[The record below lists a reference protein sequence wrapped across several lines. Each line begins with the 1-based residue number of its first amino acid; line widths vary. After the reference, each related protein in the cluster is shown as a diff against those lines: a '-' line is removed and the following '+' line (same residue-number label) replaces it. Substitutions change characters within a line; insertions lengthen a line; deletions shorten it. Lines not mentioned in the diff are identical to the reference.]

1 MLLKLNERKCSECGE
16 CLANCSNRLTELSV
30 LKCKQ
35 CSFEEAACINACRQ
49 GAFYEI
55 AEGIIGIDEE
65 ACNGCGECI
74 KACEENAIQLVNGKA
89 AKCDLCAKNGFMI
102 ACLRECGK
110 EAISLIKTVKEV
122 KEIEGMLG
130 FRIKN
135 LKEGE
140 IKKILKEREEFE
152 VIEKRDNERI
162 YILKDFPELTKQEA
176 KLFREVM
183 EEFQQNEFR
192 EGKEKE
198 IYFTLMDYCERN
210 LIELEEEQEEYLLGL
225 LESMIYSF
233 GPLKSL
239 LENDEIEEISVIG
252 LGEGKP
258 VRVFDRNFGW
268 VKTNLY
274 YCSETAIKD
283 LVNKMAR
290 RIGRR
295 LTLQTP
301 KLNAVLPDG
310 SRINATIPP
319 VSFSGATL
327 TIRKFKKKPFTP
339 IELIENKTFSLEL
352 MAFIWIALQTDIS
365 VLVVGNTGSGKT
377 SSLNALFCFIPKEER
392 IVVVE
397 ETPEIILPQKHLIK
411 LSVSENLGIGMQELI
426 TDTLRMRPDRVIV
439 GEIRSREEV
448 GAFIDTLL
456 AGQGKGSYATF
467 HAQSSK
473 EAIARMEKL
482 GVMEIDLS
490 SIDLVLVQKRWNQI
504 NKGKRG
510 SKEVRRIVEVSE
522 VMSGEE
528 GIKIRELYSFNHRR
542 SRLQKKNE
550 SEKVMEKIKNCF
562 RMNEKEV
569 RKELM
574 RRKRE
579 LNKLGKEKLEL
590 RELFER
596 MNSERN
602 E

>member
-1 MLLKLNERKCSECGE
+1 
-16 CLANCSNRLTELSV
+16 LTELSV
-30 LKCKQ
+30 LKCRQ
-35 CSFEEAACINACRQ
+35 CSFEEANCVNACRQ

-55 AEGIIGIDEE
+55 AEGIIGVDEE

-74 KACEENAIQLVNGKA
+74 KACKEKAIQLVNGKA
-89 AKCDLCAKNGFMI
+89 AKCDLCAKNSFMI

-140 IKKILKEREEFE
+140 IKKILKKREEFE
-152 VIEKRDNERI
+152 VIENRGNERI
-162 YILKDFPELTKQEA
+162 YVLKDFPELTKQEA
-176 KLFREVM
+176 KLLREVM
-183 EEFQQNEFR
+183 EEFQQNEF
-192 EGKEKE
+192 EKGIKKE

-233 GPLKSL
+233 GPLTSIL
-239 LENDEIEEISVIG
+239 RNDEIEEISVIG
-252 LGEGKP
+252 LGEMKP
-258 VRVFDRNFGW
+258 VRIFDRSFGW
-268 VKTNLY
+268 MKTNLY
-274 YCSETAIKD
+274 YCSETTVKD

-290 RIGRR
+290 GIGRR

-310 SRINATIPP
+310 SRINAMIPP
-319 VSFSGATL
+319 VSFSGPTL

-352 MAFIWIALQTDIS
+352 MAFIWMALQTDTS

-411 LSVSENLGIGMQELI
+411 LSIAENLGIGMQELI

-467 HAQSSK
+467 HAQSAK
-473 EAIARMEKL
+473 EAIVRLEKL
-482 GVMEIDLS
+482 GVMEIDLG

-504 NKGKRG
+504 NKGKG
-510 SKEVRRIVEVSE
+510 ASKEMRRIVEVSE
-522 VMSGEE
+522 VNGGEE
-528 GIKIRELYSFNHRR
+528 GIKLRELYSFNHKRNK
-542 SRLQKKNE
+542 LQQKNE
-550 SEKVMEKIKNCF
+550 SEKVLEKIKNCF

-569 RKELM
+569 RKELSK
-574 RRKRE
+574 RKKQLKKFGR
-579 LNKLGKEKLEL
+579 EKLEL
-590 RELFER
+590 KELFER
-596 MNSERN
+596 MNGEGDD
-602 E
+602 